1 MSSSSTERLV
11 IACGGTG
18 GHLFPGIA
26 VARAAK
32 ARGWDTLLLISEKQI
47 DALATEGQDDLR
59 FEKVPAIAMPR
70 PLSLAMVKFLWRFR
84 QTRRHCVKL
93 LREFRATAVL
103 GMGGFTSLAPAMA
116 GKRLGLKTFVHESN
130 AVPGKANRMTARF
143 CRLVLL
149 GLEECAAHFPAGR
162 TQVVGTPLRPSL
174 LPPAEHCAL
183 RTAPSPLVTEARNF
197 FDLPDE
203 KPVILIMGGS
213 QGARGV
219 NNAVIAALPALAA
232 AADRVQL
239 VHIAGPT
246 DYESVRAGCAAVP
259 RLTSRVLPFCQ
270 RMEFAYALATVAVC
284 RSGASSLTELSAWG
298 LPSVLVPYPTAA
310 DDHQRRNAAFFTRA
324 GAAIAVEEKD
334 IAAGQLGPL
343 LLDLLADAAKRT
355 TLSAAMR
362 RLAPERAADVIC
374 DVIAG
379 H

>member
-59 FEKVPAIAMPR
+59 FEKVPAVAMPR
-70 PLSLAMVKFLWRFR
+70 PLSPAMAKFLWRFW

-93 LREFRATAVL
+93 LRDFRATAVL
-103 GMGGFTSLAPAMA
+103 GMGGFTSLPPAMA
-116 GKRLGLKTFVHESN
+116 GKKLGLKTFVHESN
-130 AVPGKANRMTARF
+130 AVPGKANRMTSRF
-143 CRLVLL
+143 CRQVLL
-149 GLEECAAHFPAGR
+149 GLEECATHFPAGR
-162 TQVVGTPLRPSL
+162 TKVVGTPLRPSL
-174 LPPAEHCAL
+174 LPPAD
-183 RTAPSPLVTEARNF
+183 VQEARTF
-197 FDLPDE
+197 FDLPDG

-239 VHIAGPT
+239 LHITGPP
-246 DYESVRAGCAAVP
+246 DYEAVRAACAAVP
-259 RLTSRVLPFCQ
+259 ALTARVVPFCQ
-270 RMEFAYALATVAVC
+270 RMELAYALATVAVC

-310 DDHQRRNAAFFTRA
+310 DDHQRRNAAVFTRA

-343 LLDLLADAAKRT
+343 LLDLLADGEKRT
-355 TLSAAMR
+355 ALSAAMR

-379 H
+379 L